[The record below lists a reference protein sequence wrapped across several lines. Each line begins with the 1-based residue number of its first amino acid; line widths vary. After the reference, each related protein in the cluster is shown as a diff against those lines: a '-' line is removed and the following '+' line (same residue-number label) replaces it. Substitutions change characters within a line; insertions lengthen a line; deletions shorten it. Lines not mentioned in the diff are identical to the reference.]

1 MNHHFVPIVVYA
13 KSANIYQTV
22 SIQNNMDYSVWG
34 MSELIERIE
43 VLEAIIREADTLLE
57 PREDTYAEAWR
68 DMVDR
73 NGIKLN

>member
-1 MNHHFVPIVVYA
+1 
-13 KSANIYQTV
+13 
-22 SIQNNMDYSVWG
+22 MDYSVWG

-73 NGIKLN
+73 NGIKLD